1 MTMAASTFDFN
12 LVLDTYTRKARFLP
26 ALVLTVPVALAV
38 LAWFPTDLKGLNLLA
53 TGVVWYVGASL
64 STELA
69 RDRGKA
75 LEPKLFKK
83 WGGKPTTRMLRHR
96 HAPNKALLERQHR
109 ALEALMKN
117 ISLPTAAEEKANPA
131 GADDIY
137 DACTAF
143 LITRTRDVKQ
153 HALIF
158 AENCNYGFRRN
169 VLGLKPIGLV
179 LSLVGAVAAG
189 CKIVLDAR
197 SGTVS
202 PLPVASTLFCLLL
215 FAGWVF
221 WFRPDWV
228 KICANAYALQLLRA
242 CEVLGQAPAAS

>member
-1 MTMAASTFDFN
+1 MADSVFGFN

-26 ALVLTVPVALAV
+26 ALVMTVPVALAV

-75 LEPKLFKK
+75 LERKLFRK

-96 HAPNKALLERQHR
+96 HAPNRVLLERQHR

-117 ISLPTAAEEKANPA
+117 ISIPSAAEEKVNPA

-137 DACTAF
+137 DVCTAF

-169 VLGLKPIGLV
+169 LLGLKPIGIP
-179 LSLVGAVAAG
+179 LSLIGAVTAG
-189 CKIVLDAR
+189 CKIVLEAR

-202 PLPVASTLFCLLL
+202 PLPVASTLFCVLLL
-215 FAGWVF
+215 TAWVL
-221 WFRPDWV
+221 WFRPTWV
-228 KICANAYALQLLRA
+228 KTCADAYALQLLRA
-242 CEVLGQAPAAS
+242 CEVLGQTLAAS